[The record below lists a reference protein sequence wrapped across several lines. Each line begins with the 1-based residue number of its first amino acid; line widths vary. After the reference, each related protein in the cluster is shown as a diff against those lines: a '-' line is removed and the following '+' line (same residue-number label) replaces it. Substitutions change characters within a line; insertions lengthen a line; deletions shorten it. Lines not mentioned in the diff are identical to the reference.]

1 MGFQVDT
8 DRDDHLTLTSE
19 ALNVSDDEWDQ
30 VCSLSRYLVQPAACT
45 ADIETAGIAPPYV
58 PPCAW
63 VGDPPRQNHGVW
75 RGDCKIFGR

>member
-30 VCSLSRYLVQPAACT
+30 VCSLS
-45 ADIETAGIAPPYV
+45 
-58 PPCAW
+58 
-63 VGDPPRQNHGVW
+63 
-75 RGDCKIFGR
+75 

>member
-30 VCSLSRYLVQPAACT
+30 VCSLSRYLVQPAAGLRT
-45 ADIETAGIAPPYV
+45 
-58 PPCAW
+58 
-63 VGDPPRQNHGVW
+63 
-75 RGDCKIFGR
+75 